1 MIIADIGQYG
11 ALRGY
16 VINLIQ
22 EIVRKLIREN
32 RHNLTEILN
41 LYSEEEINN
50 AIELGIR
57 RAGNK
62 VFVQTSGGMGR
73 ILRSLEYGTGNTKAL
88 HILTLAARKVIGGRV

>member
-22 EIVRKLIREN
+22 EIVRRLIREN
-32 RHNLTEILN
+32 KHNLTEILT
-41 LYSEEEINN
+41 LYSEEEIDN
-50 AIELGIR
+50 AIERGIR

-62 VFVQTSGGMGR
+62 IFVQTSGGIGQ
-73 ILRSLEYGTGNTKAL
+73 ILRSLEYGTGKTKAL
-88 HILTLAARKVIGGRV
+88 HILTLAVRKVIGGRV